1 MIKVIVGIQWGDEG
15 KGRASH
21 FESKDAEIVIRATG
35 GNNAGHTV
43 VANGKKFSMH
53 LLPSSIIRDNVLSI
67 IGPGVVIDPKVLIS
81 EIEEM
86 KKENIDIDENR
97 LLISDRAH
105 VILPHHIALD
115 NLGEQLK
122 KNKIGTTG
130 RGIGPCYSEKA
141 DRTNIRMIDIKN
153 PKDLKEKLSIS
164 LKKAN
169 ALFETFD
176 LPQISLEDE
185 YNLCLEYGNKLNNYI
200 DDSQN
205 TIMDAYINN
214 KTIIIEGA
222 QALYLDIDH
231 GDYPFVTSSNPNAS
245 GTCSGAGIGP
255 TLVDEVV
262 GIMKAYSSRVGEG
275 PFPTELEDGT
285 GDKIRELGHEYGT
298 TTGRPR
304 RCGWLDLVM
313 IKNAKY
319 INGLTSLCINHVD
332 TIGKLDE
339 IKVCVGYDYKGK
351 IIDYVPIDRENCTP
365 VYKTFKGNWNTEGV
379 QTYENL
385 PNNAKGYL
393 EFIENY
399 TDIPV
404 KYIGIGADELQTI
417 IKDSKT
423 KTLKNN
429 NTRIRK

>member
-21 FESKDAEIVIRATG
+21 YESKNASLVVRSTG

-43 VANGKKFSMH
+43 VANGKKFAMH
-53 LLPSSIIRDNVLSI
+53 LLPSSIIRDGVLSI

-81 EIEEM
+81 EIEQM
-86 KKENIDIDENR
+86 KETGINIDSKK

-105 VILPHHIALD
+105 IILPHHIALD
-115 NLGEQLK
+115 SLSEMLK

-130 RGIGPCYSEKA
+130 RGIGPSYAEKC
-141 DRTNIRMIDIKN
+141 DRTNIRMIDLKN
-153 PKDLKEKLSIS
+153 TENLHSKLEQS

-169 ALFETFD
+169 ALFEQFN
-176 LPQISLEDE
+176 LPLISVDE
-185 YNLCLEYGNKLNNYI
+185 EYHLCLEYGKALEELI
-200 DDSQN
+200 GDSQAA
-205 TIMDAYINN
+205 IIDAYTKNEN
-214 KTIIIEGA
+214 IILEGA

-255 TLVDEVV
+255 TLVDEVIGV
-262 GIMKAYSSRVGEG
+262 MKAYCSRVGEG
-275 PFPTELEDGT
+275 PFTTELFDET

-319 INGLTSLCINHVD
+319 INGLTSLCINHMD
-332 TIGKLDE
+332 TIGKLPE
-339 IKVCVGYDYKGK
+339 IKICVGYEYHGK
-351 IIDYVPIDRENCTP
+351 EISYVPIDRENCTP
-365 VYKTFKGNWNTEGV
+365 IYKTFEGNWNTETST
-379 QTYENL
+379 TYEEL
-385 PNNAKGYL
+385 PKQAKEYI

-399 TDIPV
+399 AGVPV
-404 KYIGIGADELQTI
+404 KYIGVGADEKRTI
-417 IKDSKT
+417 I
-423 KTLKNN
+423 
-429 NTRIRK
+429 R

>member
-21 FESKDAEIVIRATG
+21 YESKNASLVVRSTG

-43 VANGKKFSMH
+43 VANGKKFAMH
-53 LLPSSIIRDNVLSI
+53 LLPSSIIRDGVLSI

-81 EIEEM
+81 EIEQM
-86 KKENIDIDENR
+86 KETGINIDSKK

-105 VILPHHIALD
+105 IILPHHIALD
-115 NLGEQLK
+115 SLSEMLK

-130 RGIGPCYSEKA
+130 RGIGPSYAEKC
-141 DRTNIRMIDIKN
+141 DRTNIRMIDLKN
-153 PKDLKEKLSIS
+153 TENLHSKLEQS

-169 ALFETFD
+169 ALFEQFN
-176 LPQISLEDE
+176 LPLISVDE
-185 YNLCLEYGNKLNNYI
+185 EYHLCLEYGKALEELI
-200 DDSQN
+200 GDSQAA
-205 TIMDAYINN
+205 IIDAYTKNEN
-214 KTIIIEGA
+214 IILEGA

-255 TLVDEVV
+255 TLVDEVIGV
-262 GIMKAYSSRVGEG
+262 MKAYCSRVGEG
-275 PFPTELEDGT
+275 PFTTELFDET

-319 INGLTSLCINHVD
+319 VNGLTSLCINHMD
-332 TIGKLDE
+332 TIGKLPE
-339 IKVCVGYDYKGK
+339 IKVCVGYEYHGK
-351 IIDYVPIDRENCTP
+351 EITYVPIDRENCTP
-365 VYKTFKGNWNTEGV
+365 IYKTFEGNWNTETST
-379 QTYENL
+379 TYEEL
-385 PNNAKGYL
+385 PKQAKEYI

-399 TDIPV
+399 TGVNV
-404 KYIGIGADELQTI
+404 KYIGVGADEKRTI
-417 IKDSKT
+417 IK
-423 KTLKNN
+423 
-429 NTRIRK
+429 